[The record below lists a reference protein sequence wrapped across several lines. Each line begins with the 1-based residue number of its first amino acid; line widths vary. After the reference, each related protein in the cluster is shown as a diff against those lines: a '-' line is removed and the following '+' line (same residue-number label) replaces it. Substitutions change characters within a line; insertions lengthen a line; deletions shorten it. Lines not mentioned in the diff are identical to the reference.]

1 MQIITPE
8 SLFSGTLMCV
18 CMLSSISHVRLCD
31 MTVAHQA
38 LLSMG
43 FSRQEFWS
51 GFLCPPPGDVP
62 DPGIELTSLMSPELA
77 GRFLTTSATWKV
89 PLIMFS
95 SVQSL
100 SRVPLFTTP

>member
-31 MTVAHQA
+31 MTVAYQA

-89 PLIMFS
+89 P
-95 SVQSL
+95 
-100 SRVPLFTTP
+100 

>member
-18 CMLSSISHVRLCD
+18 CMLSSISHVRLGD
-31 MTVAHQA
+31 TTVAHQA

-51 GFLCPPPGDVP
+51 GFLCPPPGDLP
-62 DPGIELTSLMSPELA
+62 DPGIELVSPIFPVSPALQADSLPAEA
-77 GRFLTTSATWKV
+77 YW
-89 PLIMFS
+89 PS
-95 SVQSL
+95 SVLQL
-100 SRVPLFTTP
+100 KV